1 MNNKKWIWIGMV
13 VLFIMALMVGILS
26 DVKKGDNAIRGGTDY
41 VAVIRIDGAIVGG
54 PRNDVLFGASGMTTS
69 EQIMYEMEKARKD
82 NRAKAVLIRINSPG
96 GSTGATQ
103 EIAEEMDKIKSAGK
117 PIIISMGDTCASAGY
132 WIASKGDY
140 IFANP
145 ATLTG
150 SIGVYMEYTNVEE
163 LMNKLGIHSEKIK
176 SGEHKDIMSM
186 YRPMTPEE
194 NQMIQQMVDDIY
206 AQFVSTVADGRQMDI
221 EKVKK
226 IADGRILTGKQAM
239 DLGLVDA
246 MGNYY
251 DALSYAGGRA
261 GLDGETIPTKKYTSG
276 SSLRE
281 IFYSETE
288 RMVQVFSKEMVTQ
301 MVNSLDAKE
310 KVVIR

>member
-69 EQIMYEMEKARKD
+69 EQIMCEMEKARKD
-82 NRAKAVLIRINSPG
+82 SRAKAVLIRINSPG

-150 SIGVYMEYTNVEE
+150 SIGVYMEYMNVEE

-206 AQFVSTVADGRQMDI
+206 VQFISTVADGRQMDI

>member
-13 VLFIMALMVGILS
+13 VLFIMALLVGILS

-54 PRNDVLFGASGMTTS
+54 SRNDVLFGASGMTTS

-206 AQFVSTVADGRQMDI
+206 AQFISTVADGRQMDI

>member
-1 MNNKKWIWIGMV
+1 MKW
-13 VLFIMALMVGILS
+13 
-26 DVKKGDNAIRGGTDY
+26 K
-41 VAVIRIDGAIVGG
+41 
-54 PRNDVLFGASGMTTS
+54 
-69 EQIMYEMEKARKD
+69 KARKD
-82 NRAKAVLIRINSPG
+82 SRAKAVLIRINSPG

>member
-82 NRAKAVLIRINSPG
+82 SRAKAVLIRINSPG

-206 AQFVSTVADGRQMDI
+206 VQFISTVADGRQMDI

-261 GLDGETIPTKKYTSG
+261 GLDGETIPMKKYTSG

>member
-82 NRAKAVLIRINSPG
+82 SRAKAVLIRINSPG

-206 AQFVSTVADGRQMDI
+206 VQFISTVADGRQMDI

-276 SSLRE
+276 SSFRE

>member
-13 VLFIMALMVGILS
+13 VLFIMALLVGILS
-26 DVKKGDNAIRGGTDY
+26 DVKKDDNAIRGGTDY

-54 PRNDVLFGASGMTTS
+54 PRNYVLFGASGMTTS

-117 PIIISMGDTCASAGY
+117 PIIISMDDTCASAGY

-206 AQFVSTVADGRQMDI
+206 AQFISTVADGRQMDI